1 MNLNKIRVE
10 ELFKAFLKE
19 DCYFNDVS
27 SEIIPEDSVT
37 SANIIAKSN
46 GYIAG
51 LEEIKIL
58 FNLLNIEVFLSKKDG
73 EAIKPGDNI
82 LKLKGNTRH
91 ILLCER
97 IALNLLINMSSITT
111 TTKEFIR
118 IIHKSGKKIILSCT
132 RKTLPGLRI
141 FQKKAVYL
149 GGGDTHRFSLD
160 DMVLLKDTHLRYYMG
175 NIENLLKIIRNKVS
189 YSKKIEIEIEKVEDI
204 LVAAKNGAD
213 IIMCDNMSPENV
225 KKAIYLLNQSNLREN
240 KNILVEVSGG
250 ITLDNI
256 SDYLDSEPDIISI
269 GDLTSFPA
277 MKVDLSLRFE

>member
-37 SANIIAKSN
+37 SANIISKSN

-58 FNLLNIEVFLSKKDG
+58 FGLLDIQVFLSKKDG
-73 EAIKPGDNI
+73 EAIKSGDNI
-82 LKLKGNTRH
+82 LKLKGNTRN

-111 TTKEFIR
+111 TTKEFIN
-118 IIHKSGKKIILSCT
+118 IIRNSGKKIILSCT

-175 NIENLLKIIRNKVS
+175 NIENLLKKIRNKVS

-225 KKAIYLLNQSNLREN
+225 KKAIYLLNQSNLRKN